1 MRTLVFSL
9 AILASTTLFPAI
21 AAAQPAAS
29 AAEKPTLGGKVH
41 IVNVLQG
48 EQIFAYVL
56 RDVKTCAL
64 ESMIFLCGIQLE
76 DNWLAGRRI
85 MIPQSQISFMYEFE
99 SADEYRESLKNAR
112 ATVPR
117 PPVR

>member
-1 MRTLVFSL
+1 MRTLTRSL
-9 AILASTTLFPAI
+9 IALAATTLFCSVAV
-21 AAAQPAAS
+21 AQPAAT
-29 AAEKPTLGGKVH
+29 APEKPTLGGTVH

-56 RDVKTCAL
+56 RDVKTCAI
-64 ESMIFLCGIQLE
+64 ESMLFLCGIQLE

-99 SADEYRESLKNAR
+99 SVDEYRESLKSAR